1 MKGYRFCCHIGV
13 VLKMETSLLEHCEI
27 LSEERDNQKRTV
39 DEIEKKNEG
48 VTVKANEN
56 SERERIMRRVQ
67 KVREVVRGIYQ
78 DMVEMG
84 FMDGT

>member
-1 MKGYRFCCHIGV
+1 M
-13 VLKMETSLLEHCEI
+13 
-27 LSEERDNQKRTV
+27 SEERDNQKRTV

-67 KVREVVRGIYQ
+67 NVREVVRGIYQ

-84 FMDGT
+84 FMNGT